1 MTISPLP
8 DPISDAVDL
17 SAIDPERWRDD
28 LAGLIGDDT
37 CWFPVRH
44 HSPACAR
51 HVRALIDDVRP
62 YAVLVEGP
70 RDFTDLI
77 PLLLHPEAVYP
88 LAVFAHSTATQV
100 DQPEPVRHGSYF
112 PLCDYSPELVAL
124 RAGKAGGAELQFI
137 DADHQV
143 LSRLDGAIET
153 GALNHESHL
162 GFSEALAAAARLAG
176 CRDHNDLWDHLFE
189 TSERTTADFVDSVA
203 AYGLL
208 ARSTVSES
216 QLEVDGTLAREAVM
230 ASEIAQVAAERQ
242 AAGSTA
248 PIVVVTGAFHTSALR
263 ALLSSDSIDAGHPG
277 TEQQVHSVT
286 ESGRHLVR
294 YGFAQLEALNGYA
307 SGMPSPAWYQRLF
320 EAADHEGVDG
330 RHEMLLDVLSDIA
343 AQLRE
348 RGPAGVTST
357 PSMIAAMQ
365 QAIDLGTLRGRA
377 MPGRTDLL
385 DAVTSCFIQG
395 DIDTEGLP
403 VLAAARS
410 VLTGDRIGSVPPG
423 TDRPPI
429 ADDFDRRAR
438 ALRLPIE
445 TSAPRRVD
453 LDIHR
458 NLDHRE
464 KSRFL
469 HGLEYLGVLYG
480 QWLSGP
486 RHGSKIG
493 TRLIRET
500 WMCQLTPA
508 TDVGLVE
515 ASMFGPTVAEAVEEK
530 FVAAIAQLESGAAS
544 ASEVARHLAKA
555 AELGVHQAIPRVI
568 THLRRQAMHDPKFDS
583 LVDSLIEVQLLW
595 TSRAALDGRLGAE
608 TPALVEMLYDRS
620 CFLLD
625 AVQGLPETE
634 VNAALRALLRLR
646 DGLSGGDWSELDPE
660 LFWNAV
666 ARLDQAKVAA
676 SLAGAVV
683 GLQWSSG
690 SASDDAVV
698 AIVRGRLIGR
708 SDNNDNADFLR
719 GLLLAAREIVW
730 QVPAL
735 TRVIAEL
742 MGEWDDLEFLR
753 RLPGLRSA
761 FSALT
766 PRETD
771 RVADLVGSVTGATV
785 VTDLDEN
792 ALLDN
797 LALDATVADLL
808 RGDGVSWIESS

>member
-1 MTISPLP
+1 MTVF
-8 DPISDAVDL
+8 DPPAGPVDL
-17 SAIDPERWRDD
+17 SSVDPELWRDD
-28 LAGLIGDDT
+28 LAGLIGDDI

-62 YAVLVEGP
+62 GAVLVEGP
-70 RDFTDLI
+70 RNFTDLI

-88 LAVFAHSTATQV
+88 LAVFAHSTETPAGQT
-100 DQPEPVRHGSYF
+100 EPTRHGSYF

-124 RAGKAGGAELQFI
+124 RAGEASGAELRFI
-137 DADHQV
+137 DADHEA

-153 GALNHESHL
+153 GALNPESHL
-162 GFSEALAAAARLAG
+162 GFSEALTAAARRVG

-189 TSERTTADFVDSVA
+189 TSERGTVDFAESVA

-208 ARSTVSES
+208 ARSTASDS
-216 QLEVDGTLAREAVM
+216 QLEADGTLAREQVM
-230 ASEIAQVAAERQ
+230 ASEIARVAADRN
-242 AAGSTA
+242 AAGLTA

-263 ALLSSDSIDAGHPG
+263 ALVSSGSVDARRRSF
-277 TEQQVHSVT
+277 EQDPSVIT

-307 SGMPSPAWYQRLF
+307 SGMPSPDWYQRLF
-320 EAADHEGVDG
+320 EAVDRDGVDG
-330 RHEMLLDVLSDIA
+330 RYEMLLDVLSDIA

-348 RGPAGVTST
+348 RGPTGVTST
-357 PSMIAAMQ
+357 PSMIAAMRQ
-365 QAIDLGTLRGRA
+365 VVDLAALRGRA

-385 DAVTSCFIQG
+385 DAVTSCFVQG
-395 DIDTEGLP
+395 DVDTEGRA

-410 VLTGDRIGSVPPG
+410 VLTGDRVGSVPPG
-423 TDRPPI
+423 ADRPPI
-429 ADDFDRRAR
+429 AADFDRRAN
-438 ALRLPIE
+438 AFGLPID
-445 TSAPRRVD
+445 TGAPRRVD
-453 LDIHR
+453 LDILR

-464 KSRFL
+464 TSRFL
-469 HGLEYLGVLYG
+469 HGLSYLGVLYG

-486 RHGSKIG
+486 RYASKTG
-493 TRLIRET
+493 TRLIRES

-530 FVAAIAQLESGAAS
+530 FVASVARLESGAPS
-544 ASEVARHLAKA
+544 ASEVARHLAWA
-555 AELGVHQAIPRVI
+555 AELGVHRAIPRVI
-568 THLRRQAMHDPKFDS
+568 DHLRRQAMRDPRFDS
-583 LVDSLIEVQLLW
+583 LVDSLTEVQLLW
-595 TSRAALDGRLGAE
+595 TTRAALDAQLISGM
-608 TPALVEMLYDRS
+608 PALVEMLYERS

-625 AVQGLPETE
+625 AIQGLPENE
-634 VNAALRALLRLR
+634 VDAALQALLRLR
-646 DGLSGGDWSELDPE
+646 DGLAGGDWSGLDPS

-666 ARLDQAKVAA
+666 ARVDQADVAA

-683 GLQWSSG
+683 GLQWASG
-690 SASDDAVV
+690 SATDDAVV
-698 AIVRGRLIGR
+698 GVVRGRLIGR
-708 SDNNDNADFLR
+708 ASNNDSADFLR
-719 GLLLAAREIVW
+719 GLLLAAREIAW

-735 TRVIAEL
+735 TRAIAEL
-742 MGEWDDLEFLR
+742 MGAWDDREFLR

-761 FSALT
+761 FSSLT

-771 RVADLVGSVTGATV
+771 RVAGLVGSATGASV
-785 VTDLDEN
+785 VTDLDER

-797 LALDATVADLL
+797 LALDAAVVELL
-808 RGDGVSWIESS
+808 RSDGVSWIESP